1 MRAIHSKLARTHLA
15 TAVLSAV
22 FALTG
27 ANAFAQ
33 AAPGEDGP
41 YLIKGGTIVNPGGQK
56 LPNTDILI
64 RNNRIVAIG
73 AGATSNNAKVID
85 AAGKF
90 IYPGMID
97 ANTGIGL
104 QEIGGFQTMNLRSE
118 MGQFNPHMKALVAL
132 NVESEILGVTRMNGV
147 TSVVTSPTGGAIS
160 GQAALINT
168 AGWTWEDLAVTRST
182 GMMMNPPGL
191 NGAGGG
197 RGGRGGG
204 GGGRGGFGGGADP
217 AAAARELAEFENF
230 MTTAKTYHANRTA
243 GTVKKDIIYEA
254 MRPVFAKEMPAIVTA
269 NSETAIR
276 NAVAFGDK
284 WGIRVIISGGQDAW
298 KVRKMLAEKNIP
310 VILGPIEQAPEDN
323 VPYDAIYAQPGLLY
337 DAGVKFAFSTGNGSN
352 ARHVAFHAAL
362 AVAYGLPADGA
373 LKALTIWPAE
383 MLGAEKEI
391 GSIATGKLANLFIT
405 TGDPLDLRTQVVEV
419 FIKGRQVPDD
429 DRHNRLYLKY
439 KARPK
444 TTIVP

>member
-1 MRAIHSKLARTHLA
+1 MKATLRAIGVLCTLGGASLA
-15 TAVLSAV
+15 
-22 FALTG
+22 
-27 ANAFAQ
+27 AQ
-33 AAPGEDGP
+33 AAPGEEGP
-41 YLIKGGTIVNPGGQK
+41 FLIKGGTVVNPGGQRM
-56 LPNTDILI
+56 PNADILI

-73 AGATSNNAKVID
+73 AGAGAAAPNAKVID
-85 AAGKF
+85 AVGKF

-168 AGWTWEDLAVTRST
+168 AGWTWEDLAVTKTT
-182 GMMMNPPGL
+182 GMMINPPGL
-191 NGAGGG
+191 NGAA
-197 RGGRGGG
+197 GGRGGG
-204 GGGRGGFGGGADP
+204 GGGRFGGGAPDP
-217 AAAARELAEFENF
+217 AAAARAAAEFESF
-230 MTTAKTYHANRTA
+230 MTTAKAYHANRVA
-243 GTVKKDIIYEA
+243 GTAKLDLIYEA
-254 MRPVFAKEMPAIVTA
+254 MRPVFTRDVPAIITA
-269 NSETAIR
+269 NGETGIKNAI
-276 NAVAFGDK
+276 AFGEK
-284 WGIRVIISGGQDAW
+284 WGVRVVISGAADAW
-298 KVRKMLAEKNIP
+298 KVRKLLAEKNIP
-310 VILGPIEQAPEDN
+310 LILGPIESAPADN
-323 VPYDAIYAQPGLLY
+323 VPYDAIYAQPGLLHE
-337 DAGVKFAFSTGNGSN
+337 AGVKFAFSTGNGSN

-362 AVAYGLPADGA
+362 AQAYGLPSDAA

-383 MLGAEKEI
+383 ILGADKEI
-391 GSIATGKLANLFIT
+391 GSVAPGKLANLFIT

-439 KARPK
+439 KARPRII
-444 TTIVP
+444 IVP